1 MSDANAAFSL
11 PPDESRQ
18 RIVWVDDF
26 TKAEAHQF
34 LNNSQFMM
42 GKQSKRDEIFGTIG
56 TRPGMLKKMVDEGNK
71 LILTIGE
78 ANIDAY
84 VADVIDGAKTTL
96 ERLLK
101 LKFYKDDPKAINFKA
116 VHEALLNNPN
126 GVSTKNFA
134 GSTGLPK
141 EACVYLRE
149 YHAFLYHYPSK
160 QYRYAGKEYENAA
173 KEL

>member
-11 PPDESRQ
+11 PSDEGRQ

-34 LNNSQFMM
+34 LNNSLFMM
-42 GKQSKRDEIFGTIG
+42 KQESKRDEIFGTIG
-56 TRPGMLKKMVDEGNK
+56 TRPVMLRKMVVTGK
-71 LILTIGE
+71 LVILTIGE

-84 VADVIDGAKTTL
+84 VADVIDRAKATL

-101 LKFYKDDPKAINFKA
+101 LEFYKDDPKAINFKA
-116 VHEALLNNPN
+116 VHEAPLSNPN
-126 GVSTKNFA
+126 GVSTKTFA

-141 EACVYLRE
+141 EACVYLQE
-149 YHAFLYHYPSK
+149 YHAFLYHYPSR
-160 QYRYAGKEYENAA
+160 QYRYAGTEYENAA